1 MKKIA
6 LQVEGNY
13 LKRAVIINNALGHT
27 WQIIV
32 QIYMWITTQFA
43 SVELIIWILKEDAF
57 KVSLSLKMF
66 FVYRNLNCYMFLF
79 IVLKNLYL
87 KCYLLACYFCFFV
100 FWKGF
105 LYFLFLIILIQFFN
119 TIPFSLCSSIVAV
132 NVYYVLLQLAKS

>member
-87 KCYLLACYFCFFV
+87 KCYLLACYFCFLYFGRV
-100 FWKGF
+100 FCIFFFLLFWYSFSTPFHF
-105 LYFLFLIILIQFFN
+105 LY
-119 TIPFSLCSSIVAV
+119 AV
-132 NVYYVLLQLAKS
+132 RL